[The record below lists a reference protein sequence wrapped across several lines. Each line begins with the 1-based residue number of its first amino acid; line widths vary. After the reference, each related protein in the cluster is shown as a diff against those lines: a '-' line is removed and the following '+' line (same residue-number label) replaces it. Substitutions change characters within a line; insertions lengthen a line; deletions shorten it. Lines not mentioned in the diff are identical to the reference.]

1 MHIESMQFITI
12 IGAGHDDVGVKIY
25 MSDLL
30 PSSIK
35 SQTPNSAML
44 WNWGCLALS
53 TCKGNELLFS
63 NLHISGSLLHL
74 HIQCSFKVIKT

>member
-44 WNWGCLALS
+44 WN
-53 TCKGNELLFS
+53 
-63 NLHISGSLLHL
+63 
-74 HIQCSFKVIKT
+74 